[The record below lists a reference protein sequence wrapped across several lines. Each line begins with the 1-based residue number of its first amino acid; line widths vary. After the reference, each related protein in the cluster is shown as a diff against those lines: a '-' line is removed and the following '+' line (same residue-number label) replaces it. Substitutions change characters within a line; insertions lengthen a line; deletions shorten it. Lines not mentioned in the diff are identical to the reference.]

1 MKLRWD
7 KWLYGL
13 GAAVIGGGSS
23 AVVSGVSSM
32 LISPSTFNVSTW
44 DGALKVFSLMGVN
57 FVLSAALSMFFYLKQ
72 SPLPS
77 AVPESGDTDFV
88 PKNE

>member
-13 GAAVIGGGSS
+13 GAAIIGGGSS

-32 LISPSTFNVSTW
+32 LISPTTFNINTW
-44 DGALKVFSLMGVN
+44 TGAVKVFSLMGVN
-57 FVLSAALSMFFYLKQ
+57 FCLSATLSMFFYLKQ

-77 AVPESGDTDFV
+77 EEAGNTETIIKGD
-88 PKNE
+88 E